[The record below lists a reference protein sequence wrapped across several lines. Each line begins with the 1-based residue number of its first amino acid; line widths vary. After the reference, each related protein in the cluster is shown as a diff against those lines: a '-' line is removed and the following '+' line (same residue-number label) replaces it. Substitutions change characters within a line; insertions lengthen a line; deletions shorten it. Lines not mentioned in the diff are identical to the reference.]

1 MPSSTERW
9 QNHRGEGK
17 ANMSDQEGETLE
29 TTLNETIKMLMVRT
43 GRRQVD
49 VAGAVGIT
57 RGSLSQRL
65 LGNSG
70 WRVND
75 LSPVAEFFGLTVSE
89 LLSGYASIA
98 NAKRL
103 PPASKSSGQTRI

>member
-1 MPSSTERW
+1 
-9 QNHRGEGK
+9 
-17 ANMSDQEGETLE
+17 MSDHEGETLE
-29 TTLNETIKMLMVRT
+29 TTLNETIKLLMTRT

-49 VAGAVGIT
+49 VAEVVGIT

-75 LSPVAEFFGLTVSE
+75 LAPIAEYFGLTPAE

-98 NAKRL
+98 SAKRL
-103 PPASKSSGQTRI
+103 PPAGKASGQTAL

>member
-1 MPSSTERW
+1 MADHE
-9 QNHRGEGK
+9 E
-17 ANMSDQEGETLE
+17 ETLE
-29 TTLNETIKMLMVRT
+29 ATLNETIKMLMVRT

-49 VAGAVGIT
+49 VAEVVGIT

-75 LSPVAEFFGLTVSE
+75 LPPVADYFGLTVAE
-89 LLSGYASIA
+89 LLSGYAAIA
-98 NAKRL
+98 QAKRL
-103 PPASKSSGQTRI
+103 PPTKGADGQTKL

>member
-1 MPSSTERW
+1 MPE
-9 QNHRGEGK
+9 
-17 ANMSDQEGETLE
+17 QEGETLE
-29 TTLNETIKMLMVRT
+29 ATLNETIKMLMVRT

-49 VAGAVGIT
+49 VAEVVGIT

-75 LSPVAEFFGLTVSE
+75 LAPVAEYFGLTVAE

-98 NAKRL
+98 SAKRL
-103 PPASKSSGQTRI
+103 PPAAKSGGQTSI

>member
-1 MPSSTERW
+1 
-9 QNHRGEGK
+9 
-17 ANMSDQEGETLE
+17 MSEHEGETLE
-29 TTLNETIKMLMVRT
+29 ATLNETIKLLMTRT

-49 VAGAVGIT
+49 VAEVVGIT

-75 LSPVAEFFGLTVSE
+75 LAPVADYFGLTVGE
-89 LLSGYASIA
+89 LLSGYAAIA
-98 NAKRL
+98 TAKRL
-103 PPASKSSGQTRI
+103 PPKADADGQSRL

>member
-1 MPSSTERW
+1 
-9 QNHRGEGK
+9 
-17 ANMSDQEGETLE
+17 MSEHGEGETLE
-29 TTLNETIKMLMVRT
+29 TTLNETIRLLMVRT
-43 GRRQVD
+43 GSRQVD
-49 VAGAVGIT
+49 VAKAVGIT

-75 LSPVAEFFGLTVSE
+75 LPAVASHFGLTVSE

-98 NAKRL
+98 SAKRL
-103 PPASKSSGQTRI
+103 PPAAKSSGQTRI

>member
-1 MPSSTERW
+1 MQDREEEP
-9 QNHRGEGK
+9 
-17 ANMSDQEGETLE
+17 LE

-49 VAGAVGIT
+49 VAEVVGIT

-75 LSPVAEFFGLTVSE
+75 LPPVADYFGLTVSE
-89 LLSGYASIA
+89 LLSGYANIA
-98 NAKRL
+98 AAKRL
-103 PPASKSSGQTRI
+103 PPGKGAGQTRI

>member
-1 MPSSTERW
+1 MPE
-9 QNHRGEGK
+9 H
-17 ANMSDQEGETLE
+17 EGETLE
-29 TTLNETIKMLMVRT
+29 ATLNETIKMLMVRT

-49 VAGAVGIT
+49 VAKVVGIT

-75 LSPVAEFFGLTVSE
+75 LPPIAEYFGLTVSE

-103 PPASKSSGQTRI
+103 PPAAKSSGQTRL

>member
-1 MPSSTERW
+1 MTNE
-9 QNHRGEGK
+9 
-17 ANMSDQEGETLE
+17 EGETLE
-29 TTLNETIKMLMVRT
+29 ATLNETIKMLMVRT

-49 VAGAVGIT
+49 VAKVVGIT

-75 LSPVAEFFGLTVSE
+75 LAPVAEYFGLTVSE

-98 NAKRL
+98 SAKRL
-103 PPASKSSGQTRI
+103 PPAAKSSGQTSL

>member
-1 MPSSTERW
+1 MPEHEEES
-9 QNHRGEGK
+9 
-17 ANMSDQEGETLE
+17 LE
-29 TTLNETIKMLMVRT
+29 ATLNETIKLLMTRT

-49 VAGAVGIT
+49 VAEVVGIT

-75 LSPVAEFFGLTVSE
+75 LPPVADYFGLTVAE

-98 NAKRL
+98 AAKRL
-103 PPASKSSGQTRI
+103 PPGRTGQTRI

>member
-1 MPSSTERW
+1 M
-9 QNHRGEGK
+9 
-17 ANMSDQEGETLE
+17 ANEEGETLE

-49 VAGAVGIT
+49 VAEVVGIT

-75 LSPVAEFFGLTVSE
+75 LPPVADYFGLTVGE

-98 NAKRL
+98 TAKRL
-103 PPASKSSGQTRI
+103 PPAAKSSGQTSI

>member
-1 MPSSTERW
+1 MPE
-9 QNHRGEGK
+9 
-17 ANMSDQEGETLE
+17 QEGETLE
-29 TTLNETIKMLMVRT
+29 ATLNETIKMLMVRT

-49 VAGAVGIT
+49 VAEVVGIT

-65 LGNSG
+65 LGHSG

-75 LSPVAEFFGLTVSE
+75 LAPVAEYFGLTVAE

-98 NAKRL
+98 SAKRL
-103 PPASKSSGQTRI
+103 PPAAKSGGQTSI

>member
-1 MPSSTERW
+1 M
-9 QNHRGEGK
+9 
-17 ANMSDQEGETLE
+17 E

-49 VAGAVGIT
+49 VAEVVGIT

-75 LSPVAEFFGLTVSE
+75 LAPVAEYFGLTVAE

-98 NAKRL
+98 TANRL
-103 PPASKSSGQTRI
+103 PPAAKSPGQTRI